1 MRAGLLL
8 FLAALAGC
16 AAPAPCPVCKP
27 EIPADLLVVCFQ
39 GRLYALSDAA
49 QEFMPLSVRC
59 GPGRAERPVH
69 TKE

>member
-1 MRAGLLL
+1 MRAAILALLI
-8 FLAALAGC
+8 AGC

-49 QEFMPLSVRC
+49 QEVMPLSV
-59 GPGRAERPVH
+59 
-69 TKE
+69 

>member
-1 MRAGLLL
+1 MRRAR
-8 FLAALAGC
+8 AV
-16 AAPAPCPVCKP
+16 PVCKP

-49 QEFMPLSVRC
+49 QEVMPLSVRC

>member
-1 MRAGLLL
+1 MRAALL
-8 FLAALAGC
+8 ALLIAGC
-16 AAPAPCPVCKP
+16 AAHAPCPVCKP

-49 QEFMPLSVRC
+49 QEVMPLSVRC

>member
-1 MRAGLLL
+1 MRT
-8 FLAALAGC
+8 AALLVLAVLTGC

-49 QEFMPLSVRC
+49 QEVMPISVRC